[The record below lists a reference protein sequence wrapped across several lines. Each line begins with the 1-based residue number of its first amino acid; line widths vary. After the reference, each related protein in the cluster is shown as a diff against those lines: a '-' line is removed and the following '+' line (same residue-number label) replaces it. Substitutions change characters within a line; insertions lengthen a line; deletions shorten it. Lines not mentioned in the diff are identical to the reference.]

1 MTVDPLRD
9 RLAALEA
16 EIHHPGTR
24 CTRERL
30 DELLHPAF
38 HEVGRLGARYTR
50 EELVTFLVE
59 RTSISDVASYR
70 HSLDHLTPDVV
81 LLSYETD
88 EAAPGGGR
96 TNHARRVSLWQRAG
110 HGWQLVY
117 HQATPVR
124 GST

>member
-1 MTVDPLRD
+1 MAADLLRD

-30 DELLHPAF
+30 EALLHPTF
-38 HEVGRLGARYTR
+38 HEVGRLGVRYSR

-59 RTSISDVASYR
+59 RTSIADVVAYR
-70 HSLDHLTPDVV
+70 HSLDRLTPDVV

-96 TNHARRVSLWQRAG
+96 TNYALRSSIWQRAG
-110 HGWQLVY
+110 DAWRLV
-117 HQATPVR
+117 
-124 GST
+124 